1 MPRASSNQI
10 ASRGASVA
18 LVTTLCLLFPG
29 GMPSAD
35 PHGAFTGL
43 LQSVNNARAGSG
55 DDKGGTT
62 ARDFYISDV
71 EPVVQDRCVV
81 CHQQGLTADQQG
93 ARILFT
99 NDADANHDAMEA
111 FVTTDGVGADWLLGK
126 IVGDLGHGGG
136 PVLTEGGSDYLAF
149 ADYLTLL
156 VGANTDDGSA
166 SASAFWDG
174 TSHESRE
181 TTLRRAAIL
190 FAGVTPTRSAVNRAS
205 ASDEALKAELINLM
219 KGEDF
224 HDFLINGA
232 NDRLLTDGL
241 YNGIDFQFDFRWR
254 FPAFYEFEATLPEER
269 PEELDAE
276 PYWDMPFLTQND
288 ASNEFYTA
296 VVREPLELIAYIVET
311 NRSYKKILTADYTM
325 VNAFSAI
332 GYQSDAQFDGPLTDE
347 LGLYDRSL
355 LNDYRPGRNVG
366 HIPFDDDT
374 YFDDETGETT
384 FSGYH
389 EWPHAGILSMPAW
402 LGRYPST
409 DTNRNRARARWTY
422 YHFLDIDI
430 ENSAPRTTDPVA
442 LADTNNPTMNN
453 PACTVCHERMDP
465 VAGTYQSFGDA
476 GHYLDQHGG
485 MDSLPDSYKHPEWY
499 GGEAGSTGY
508 QEGDTWYRDMRAPGF
523 EGETHTGGKDSLQ
536 WLGARIAEHPRFK
549 RATVKFWWPAV
560 FGTEALSA
568 PTDRNL
574 PGYEAQLQAYNAQE
588 ALIDELAAGFEAG
601 GFKVKSLLADMVLSS
616 WYRTASAEAGLDET
630 REAALAHVGRGRLL
644 TPEELDR
651 KNRAVFGRTWGEHWR
666 NNAHH
671 HERLSNF
678 NRQWGGYATFYGGI
692 DGAAVTQRNR
702 QLTPLM
708 SNVTEKMAVDLACQV
723 VLEDFYRP
731 PEQRLVFTHMDKNTD
746 PMALVTAGYEL
757 MRDASLPQD
766 AAQYYQRELDFS
778 TGGGGV
784 SLRFLDSS
792 PLGCIQDEENSTDD
806 RWEGWCSHMGVES
819 VEIRKSGRL
828 VASMLASEFED
839 SDAFD
844 PMTWTDSETGEVHPR
859 GWLHTEGDGTQIY
872 YAHTNA
878 GFSLGFDLAAGDYQ
892 ATVNLVSMMNEGHPE
907 DSVVA
912 DVSVRAQVYDPTT
925 EGAVALRKQIDDIY
939 LRATGEALDPEV
951 RAGLVDTF
959 LAYSNGVA
967 AESDWFNNDGSNC
980 EIWHVWNLDIP
991 EGVDWWAREGD
1002 PKGTMRGWTLILQ
1015 GLMTSYPYLHD

>member
-1 MPRASSNQI
+1 MPSIHSKQI
-10 ASRGASVA
+10 LPGRGVIALAAVFCLLIPGAASVA
-18 LVTTLCLLFPG
+18 GPQ
-29 GMPSAD
+29 
-35 PHGAFTGL
+35 GAFTGL
-43 LQSVNNARAGSG
+43 LNSVNQARTGAGGSQ
-55 DDKGGTT
+55 GTS
-62 ARDFYISDV
+62 ARSFYISDV
-71 EPVVQDRCVV
+71 EPVVQDKCVV

-93 ARILFT
+93 SRLLFT
-99 NDADANHDAMEA
+99 DDAGANHDAMEA
-111 FVTTDGVGADWLLGK
+111 FVTTDGVGADWLLDK
-126 IVGDLGHGGG
+126 IVGDLQHGGG
-136 PVLTEGGSDYLAF
+136 AQVSPGSSEYNAF
-149 ADYLTLL
+149 AEYLTLL
-156 VGANTDDGSA
+156 VGANTDGGSA
-166 SASAFWDG
+166 GASAFWEG
-174 TSHESRE
+174 TGLESRE

-190 FAGVTPTRSAVNRAS
+190 FAGVTPTPSAVNRAS
-205 ASDEALKAELINLM
+205 ASDEALKAELIKLM
-219 KGEDF
+219 AGEDF
-224 HDFLINGA
+224 HDFLVNGA

-241 YNGIDFQFDFRWR
+241 FNGIDFQFDFQWR
-254 FPAFYEFEATLPEER
+254 FPAHYDFRRTLPEER
-269 PEELDAE
+269 PEELNTDA
-276 PYWDMPFLTQND
+276 YWDKPFLTRND
-288 ASNEFYTA
+288 ADHEFYTA
-296 VVREPLELIAYIVET
+296 VVREPLELIAYIAET
-311 NRSYKKILTADYTM
+311 DRSYKEILTADYTM

-332 GYQSDAQFDGPLTDE
+332 GYQSDAQFDAPLTDE
-347 LGLYDRSL
+347 LGFYDRSE

-366 HIPFDDDT
+366 HIPFDDNT
-374 YFDDETGETT
+374 YFDDDTGDYTI
-384 FSGYH
+384 SGYH
-389 EWPHAGILSMPAW
+389 DWPHAGILTMPAW

-430 ENSAPRTTDPVA
+430 EKSAPRTTDPVA
-442 LADTNNPTMNN
+442 LADTNNPTLNN

-465 VAGTYQSFGDA
+465 VAGTYQSFGDN

-523 EGETHTGGKDSLQ
+523 EGESHSGGEDSLQ
-536 WLGARIAEHPRFK
+536 WLGARIVEHPRFK
-549 RATVKFWWPAV
+549 RATVKFWWSAV
-560 FGTEALSA
+560 FGSDALSA
-568 PTDRNL
+568 PTDRKL
-574 PGYEAQLQAYNAQE
+574 PGYEARLLAYNAQE

-601 GFKVKSLLADMVLSS
+601 GFKLKSLLADMVLSP
-616 WYRTASAEAGLDET
+616 WYRTTSTDADMDET
-630 REAALAHVGRGRLL
+630 REAALSRVGRGRLL

-692 DGAAVTQRNR
+692 DGAAVTERNR

-731 PEQRLVFTHMDKNTD
+731 PEQRQVFTYMDKTTD
-746 PMALVTAGYEL
+746 PMALVAAGYEL
-757 MRDASLPQD
+757 MRDPALPQEES
-766 AAQYYQRELDFS
+766 QFYQRELDFS

-784 SLRFLDSS
+784 TLRFLDSS
-792 PLGCIQDEENSTDD
+792 GCIQDEENSTDD

-828 VASMLASEFED
+828 VVSMLASEFEG

-844 PMTWTDSETGEVHPR
+844 PMTWTDNETGEVNPR
-859 GWLHTEGDGTQIY
+859 GWLHTTDDGTQVY

-878 GFSLGFDLAAGDYQ
+878 GFSLNFDLAAGDYQ
-892 ATVNLVSMMNEGHPE
+892 ATVNLASTMTEGHPE
-907 DSVVA
+907 DSILA

-925 EGAVALRKQIDDIY
+925 EGAVALSKQMDEIY
-939 LRATGEALDPEV
+939 LRATGEPLDPEV

-959 LAYSNGVA
+959 LAYSSGVA
-967 AESDWFNNDGSNC
+967 VESEWFNNDGSNC
-980 EIWHVWNLDIP
+980 DIWQVWNLDIP

-1002 PKGTMRGWTLILQ
+1002 PAGIMRAWTLVLQ